1 MNYYRKSDPSD
12 VRDLDSTYLEWVATD
27 NPKAN
32 DWELVPPIP
41 TYNSATE
48 HPPVWGS
55 GEWVVTPLTPE
66 EIAAAA
72 RKVWATVA
80 DFWGEFTAFEQILII
95 DSTEASIRLLLEALR
110 MWRGEVWSD
119 DLRVTGGLD
128 ALVAANII
136 SLQRRQEILAK

>member
-1 MNYYRKSDPSD
+1 MNYYRLSDPSD
-12 VRDLDSTYLEWVATD
+12 VRDLSSTYAEWVATD

-32 DWELVPPIP
+32 DWALVPPIP
-41 TYNSATE
+41 NYNPATE
-48 HPPVWGS
+48 HPPVWGN
-55 GEWVVTPLTPE
+55 GEWVLTPLTPE

-72 RKVWATVA
+72 RKVWPTVA
-80 DFWGEFTAFEQILII
+80 DFWGEFIASEQILII
-95 DSTEASIRLLLEALR
+95 DSAEASIRLLLEALR

-128 ALVAANII
+128 ALVAENII